1 MIPVTAEGKRKLQ
14 EELERIEARIPLVRK
29 AIEEAREKGDLKENA
44 EYHAAREELGH
55 LQARRSEVGGKL
67 TQAVVVNESL
77 IDRDSVAFGARVT
90 LKDLSDR
97 SSEEWTLVGEGE
109 DDPLENKILTTSPMG
124 QALIG
129 RKLGDT
135 IEVAAPMGKLRFT
148 ITKLAYDG

>member
-14 EELERIEARIPLVRK
+14 EELERIEARMPVVRK

-44 EYHAAREELGH
+44 EYHAAREELGL
-55 LQARRSEVGGKL
+55 LQARRGEIGGKL
-67 TQAVVVNESL
+67 TQAVVVDESL
-77 IDRDSVAFGARVT
+77 IDRDTVAFGARVT

-129 RKLGDT
+129 RKVGDT
-135 IEVAAPMGKLRFT
+135 IEVAAPVGKLRFS